1 MLNMDTNGGPR
12 IQNDVIVSHTVS
24 TRVGFIDVPSSY
36 RQPCSG
42 LEASNPCAM
51 VMTPISALCSAGRP
65 LHLPQS
71 DRLSMASP
79 GFSGRGMVAMPYT
92 ASHLKH
98 DMTTIACACPGV
110 PGER

>member
-1 MLNMDTNGGPR
+1 MLNMDTNCGTG

-24 TRVGFIDVPSSY
+24 TRVGFMDVPSSY
-36 RQPCSG
+36 RQVCSG
-42 LEASNPCAM
+42 REARNPYAI
-51 VMTPISALCSAGRP
+51 VMTPLVALCSAGRP
-65 LHLPQS
+65 LPHPQS

-79 GFSGRGMVAMPYT
+79 GFSGRGMVTMPYT
-92 ASHLKH
+92 ASPLKH